1 MDILDIAKRECKG
14 EATVEEVTWLSLPYM
29 RIDWLNA
36 LITALNELDS
46 QMTYHRDRI
55 TMMTDDVKLD
65 IVSTREYT
73 FEKDKFDA
81 WQRRALRYK
90 AGLQGRVNDVKIM
103 LVSGDDS
110 PRPEVLTAAIIL
122 HKQQSESYGLTPE
135 PHDIELWSSITK

>member
-14 EATVEEVTWLSLPYM
+14 EATVGEVTWLSLPYM
-29 RIDWLNA
+29 RVDWLSA
-36 LITALNELDS
+36 LITALNELES

-55 TMMTDDVKLD
+55 TMMTDDVKLK
-65 IVSTREYT
+65 IVSTDEYK

-90 AGLQGRVNDVKIM
+90 AGLQRRMNDVKTM

-110 PRPEVLTAAIIL
+110 PRLEVLIAAIIL